1 MTKAD
6 LVKEVSRET
15 GITLADA
22 AIAVDSTLKN
32 IAKCTEKDG
41 VLSIK
46 GFGTFKTQ
54 ISKERMGRVPS
65 TGEVV
70 KIPSRKVAKFKA
82 SKEFLGK

>member
-22 AIAVDSTLKN
+22 AIAVDSTLKHM
-32 IAKCTEKDG
+32 AKGTETDG

-65 TGEVV
+65 TGEAV
-70 KIPSRKVAKFKA
+70 KIPSRKVVKFKA

>member
-15 GITLADA
+15 GISLIDA
-22 AIAVDSTLKN
+22 AVVVDSTLKHM
-32 IAKCTEKDG
+32 AKGTEKDG
-41 VLSIK
+41 VLLIK

-65 TGEVV
+65 TGEPV
-70 KIPSRKVAKFKA
+70 KIPSRKVVKFKA